1 VPSLFYCGFFALLLL
16 APAIRADG
24 PYELVWADEF
34 DIDGPPDSTKWNF
47 ERGFERNHEAQWYQP
62 ENAFCTAGKLVI
74 EARREKKPVPQGAQR
89 WGRSVA
95 EYTSASLTTR
105 GVSSWLYGRFEM
117 RAKIDVRPGLWPAFW
132 TLGSARRWP
141 GCGEIDIMEFYR
153 GKLLANVGYAS
164 ARHTIKWDSTRTP
177 LAELGGAKW
186 ADEFHTWRMDW
197 DAEQISLY
205 VDDRLLNVTDVTKSQ
220 NATPDGANPFR
231 EPHYLIVN
239 LAVGGKQGG
248 DPSAT
253 EFPARMEVDYVR
265 VWQKK

>member
-1 VPSLFYCGFFALLLL
+1 MLIRFSLCLLTLL
-16 APAIRADG
+16 SATSTQDDG
-24 PYELVWADEF
+24 GDYELVWADEF

-47 ERGFERNHEAQWYQP
+47 ERGFSRNHEAQWYQP
-62 ENAFCTAGKLVI
+62 ENAFCTAGNSI
-74 EARREKKPVPQGAQR
+74 EARRETTPVPEREQR
-89 WGRSVA
+89 WGRSAA

-105 GVSSWLYGRFEM
+105 KLESWLYGRFEM

-132 TLGSARRWP
+132 TLGSARHWP

-164 ARHTIKWDSTRTP
+164 AKHTIKWDSTRTP
-177 LAELGGAKW
+177 LAVLGGAKW

-197 DAEQISLY
+197 DAERIALY
-205 VDDRLLNVTDVTKSQ
+205 VDDRLLNETDVTKCT
-220 NATPDGANPFR
+220 NATRDGANPFR
-231 EPHYLIVN
+231 EPHYLVVN
-239 LAVGGKQGG
+239 LAVGGDNGG

-253 EFPARMEVDYVR
+253 AFPARMEVDYVR